1 MDIAPTQPERLTTD
15 RVCPVWRSIARSPPE
30 NVFASQS
37 PGACKSERKTRRVVM
52 GEDWQ
57 RYANPRFRL
66 EFRYPDPT
74 PRSHEVERNEHRIHD
89 ERGEMERVHLSSPAS
104 GELYF
109 ELSRFVG
116 ISPQDE
122 YASHR
127 PFLEERFGA
136 GAVTE
141 LAETTLL
148 ERRAWRYRIRWPEAE
163 RVVLLLPL
171 DGDTYRVIY
180 DPRSDLNQEVVATL
194 SIAE

>member
-1 MDIAPTQPERLTTD
+1 MH
-15 RVCPVWRSIARSPPE
+15 
-30 NVFASQS
+30 
-37 PGACKSERKTRRVVM
+37 
-52 GEDWQ
+52 EDWQ
-57 RYANPRFRL
+57 RYSNPRFRL

-74 PRSHEVERNEHRIHD
+74 PRGHEVERNEQRVHD
-89 ERGEMERVHLSSPAS
+89 ER

-127 PFLEERFGA
+127 PFLEQRWGD

-141 LAETTLL
+141 LAETALL
-148 ERRAWRYRIRWPEAE
+148 ERQAWRYGIRWPEAD

-171 DGDTYRVIY
+171 DGYAYRVIY
-180 DPRSDLNQEVVATL
+180 DPRSELNEDVLATL
-194 SIAE
+194 AIVE